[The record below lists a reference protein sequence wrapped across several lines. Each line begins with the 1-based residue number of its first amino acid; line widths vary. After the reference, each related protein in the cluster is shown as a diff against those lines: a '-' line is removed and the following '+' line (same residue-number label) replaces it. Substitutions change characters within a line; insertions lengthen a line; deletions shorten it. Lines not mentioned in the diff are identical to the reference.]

1 MCSLTTHDVQ
11 KGETGHCSVNKM
23 EVMCC
28 QNTYGE
34 QTNETKP
41 NPQPVFA
48 SHFYSIVCLAQ
59 TPQGATL
66 PSITAEHG
74 GIKVDNLLLLSS
86 FSRKKICMYVA
97 RFEKLG

>member
-11 KGETGHCSVNKM
+11 KGETGRCSVHKM

-34 QTNETKP
+34 QTNQTKP

-59 TPQGATL
+59 TPQGASL

-74 GIKVDNLLLLSS
+74 GRKVVNFAVVVKLLRKENLYVCC
-86 FSRKKICMYVA
+86 KI
-97 RFEKLG
+97 